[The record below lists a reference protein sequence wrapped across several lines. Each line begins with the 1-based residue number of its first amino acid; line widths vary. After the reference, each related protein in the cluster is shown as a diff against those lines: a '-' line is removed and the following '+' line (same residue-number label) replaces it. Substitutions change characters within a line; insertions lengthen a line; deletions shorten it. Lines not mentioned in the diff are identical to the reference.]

1 MNNAAVCQQPKLNPT
16 QKSQQQQASVQNVR
30 RVLPHGLRPVPR
42 HLKSVGNNPTSTT
55 HLSSTINTIVER
67 LYDVRAGAMIHDIRN
82 FLMPLQSSI
91 NKLKSDL
98 SDGVCDPCCLK
109 RRLDKMSREAEMMDH
124 MLEDMRVYTQNTAVK
139 PRHENLAGIV
149 RQAHQAAL
157 DTFYALGRDVSP
169 VRWQVDVSD
178 AWVVNA
184 VRLDLLRAFMNL
196 FKNACESHAISP
208 DTFQAGSVRLA
219 AKLIS
224 ARQVQLIF
232 QDDGMGLS
240 PDELDEVRQF
250 TPGGTSKKSSGTG
263 FGLPIAKRKI
273 EAHGGTLA
281 IHSVE
286 NIGTTVT
293 VVLPIELGVTV
304 R

>member
-1 MNNAAVCQQPKLNPT
+1 VNNAVVYQQPKLQPIL
-16 QKSQQQQASVQNVR
+16 KSQQHQESVENVR
-30 RVLPHGLRPVPR
+30 RVSPHGLRPVSSQ
-42 HLKSVGNNPTSTT
+42 LKSISSNPTSTT
-55 HLSSTINTIVER
+55 HLSRTINTVVER
-67 LYDVRAGAMIHDIRN
+67 LYDVRVGEMIHDMRN
-82 FLMPLQSSI
+82 FLMPLQSCLC
-91 NKLKSDL
+91 KLKSDL
-98 SDGVCDPCCLK
+98 SDGVCDPCHLK
-109 RRLDKMSREAEMMDH
+109 HRLDKMSREAEMMDH
-124 MLEDMRVYTQNTAVK
+124 MLEDMRVFTQNTAVT
-139 PRHENLAGIV
+139 PRPENLAKIIC
-149 RQAHQAAL
+149 QAHQAAL

-169 VRWQVDVSD
+169 VRWHVDVSD

-208 DTFQAGSVRLA
+208 ETFQAGSVWLT

-232 QDDGMGLS
+232 QDDGMGLA
-240 PDELDEVRQF
+240 PDELDEVRRF
-250 TPGGTSKKSSGTG
+250 IPGGTSKKSSGTG

-281 IHSVE
+281 INSVE

-293 VVLPIELGVTV
+293 VVLPIESGVTV